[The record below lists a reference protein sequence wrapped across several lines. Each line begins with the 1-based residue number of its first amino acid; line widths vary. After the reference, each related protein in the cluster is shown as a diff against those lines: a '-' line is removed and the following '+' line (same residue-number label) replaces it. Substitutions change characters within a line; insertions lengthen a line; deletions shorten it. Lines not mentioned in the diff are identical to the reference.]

1 LACALSS
8 GKFKNWGYF
17 SSMQWTFYAKKSE
30 TVTLL
35 MLMHASLFKE
45 ECNQTFD
52 LLHAQEQMLKKGFA
66 WHYTAYDQRPELA
79 KVSSTNRFD
88 TAMPFDGSR
97 QKNDFTV

>member
-1 LACALSS
+1 
-8 GKFKNWGYF
+8 
-17 SSMQWTFYAKKSE
+17 MQWTFYAKKSE

-45 ECNQTFD
+45 ECNQNFD

-66 WHYTAYDQRPELA
+66 WHYTAYDQRPDLA

>member
-1 LACALSS
+1 
-8 GKFKNWGYF
+8 
-17 SSMQWTFYAKKSE
+17 
-30 TVTLL
+30 

-45 ECNQTFD
+45 ECNQNFD

-66 WHYTAYDQRPELA
+66 WHYTAYDQRPDLA